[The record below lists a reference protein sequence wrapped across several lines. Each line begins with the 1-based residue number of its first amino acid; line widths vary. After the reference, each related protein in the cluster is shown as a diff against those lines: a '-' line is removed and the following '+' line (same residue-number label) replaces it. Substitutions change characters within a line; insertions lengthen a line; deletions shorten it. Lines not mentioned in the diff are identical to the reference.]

1 MDLVFHQQN
10 SGLLCLDSVEGWT
23 RNQEE
28 ILGSFFNGILIT
40 DFFGAY
46 NRLRAFAKQKCIVH
60 LLREIKQVS
69 LRNHSQEWKAFARRL
84 KRLMHDALHVRLADI
99 FGRGYRD
106 KDCERLAKRLAKHSD
121 EVLTFLLHPDVGANN
136 NHAERQIRFV
146 VVMRKNSQGN

>member
-1 MDLVFHQQN
+1 LDLVFHQQN

-46 NRLRAFAKQKCIVH
+46 NRLRAFAKQMCIVH

-69 LRNHSQEWKAFARRL
+69 LRNHAQEWKAFARRL
-84 KRLMHDALHVRLADI
+84 KRLMHDALKLVIARNKFGVSAYQNQVANLHVRLADI
-99 FGRGYRD
+99 FWSW
-106 KDCERLAKRLAKHSD
+106 LS
-121 EVLTFLLHPDVGANN
+121 
-136 NHAERQIRFV
+136 
-146 VVMRKNSQGN
+146 